1 MSYDSVP
8 ILKDFAGRTAF
19 VTGGA
24 HGIGIGLVR
33 ALLAEGCKV
42 AIADIRKDSIE
53 RALSEVKNPRAMGV
67 EVDVS
72 SRDAMR
78 RAADEVEA
86 KFGPVSLLFNNAG
99 INLFQT
105 IEDSSYDDWDW
116 IMGANLHGPI
126 NGVMTFA
133 PRMVAAGA
141 GGYIVNTASMAAFL
155 AAGVPAIYN
164 TTKFAVRGMAES
176 MRGSLAP
183 HGIGVSVLCPGL
195 VKSYIYASDDIRP
208 ERLKG
213 GAKPVDRK
221 NVQRLADIHEFGMEP
236 DVIAARVL
244 DAMRENRF
252 YIFTHPEF
260 KDELRELFD
269 EVLADFR
276 DYPPDPGFEQR
287 IGFEKTRRES
297 YVRQRKG
304 LKGSK
309 AP

>member
-1 MSYDSVP
+1 M
-8 ILKDFAGRTAF
+8 KDFAGRTAF

-24 HGIGIGLVR
+24 HGVGIGLVR

-42 AIADIRKDSIE
+42 AIADIRQDSVAE
-53 RALSEVKNPRAMGV
+53 ALKVLNNPLAMGLQ
-67 EVDVS
+67 VDVS
-72 SRDAMR
+72 SRQAMA

-86 KFGPVSLLFNNAG
+86 KLGRVSLLFNNAG
-99 INLFQT
+99 VNLFQT
-105 IEDSSYDDWDW
+105 SEDSSFDDWDW
-116 IMGANLHGPI
+116 VMGVNLHGVI
-126 NGVMTFA
+126 NGVVTFA

-155 AAGVPAIYN
+155 AAGVPGIYN
-164 TTKFAVRGMAES
+164 TTKFAVRGLSES
-176 MRGSLAP
+176 LRASLAP

-213 GAKPVDRK
+213 GAKPVDHN
-221 NVQRLADIHEFGMEP
+221 NVQRLASIHEFGMEP

-244 DAMRENRF
+244 EAMRENRF
-252 YIFTHPEF
+252 HIFTHPEF

-269 EVLADFR
+269 EVLSDFR

-287 IGFEKTRRES
+287 TGFEKTRRES
-297 YVRQRKG
+297 YRRQRRG
-304 LKGSK
+304 LKAS
-309 AP
+309 